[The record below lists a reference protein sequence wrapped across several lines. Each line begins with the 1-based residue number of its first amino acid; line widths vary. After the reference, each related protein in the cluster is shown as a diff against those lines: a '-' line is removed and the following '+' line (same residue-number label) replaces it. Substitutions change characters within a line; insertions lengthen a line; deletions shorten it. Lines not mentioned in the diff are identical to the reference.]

1 MIQLCQY
8 NGIFGDR
15 GLNFSY
21 LFAEIL
27 EERFWELVVSTE
39 PIAL

>member
-8 NGIFGDR
+8 KGVFGDR

-27 EERFWELVVSTE
+27 EELVVSTE